1 MAESSTPLYRHKAPH
16 RELARRYREHI
27 DSAFWRD
34 TLPAAALFLLG
45 MVVNNL
51 AIAFSTEH
59 ASNPVTDLVLSNV
72 PVFNL
77 DETFVYGTIIGVV
90 ITVLIALAHPRR
102 IPFALY
108 AAGTF
113 FIIRSGFVSL
123 THIAPFLAHPGTE
136 FTNPVIIRSFFGAD
150 LFFSGHT
157 GLPFLGSLI
166 FWREKVIRYFYLAL
180 SIFFAVV
187 VLLAHL
193 HYSIDVAAA
202 FFITFTIYHITM
214 YLYPRSFARF
224 CADQANDP
232 VSLS

>member
-1 MAESSTPLYRHKAPH
+1 MAEPPIPLYRHKAPH
-16 RELARRYREHI
+16 RELARRYRQYL
-27 DSAFWRD
+27 DATFWRD
-34 TLPAAALFLLG
+34 TAMAAAIFVVG
-45 MVVNNL
+45 MVANNL

-59 ASNPVTDLVLSNV
+59 ASNRVTDLILSNV
-72 PVFNL
+72 PVFEL
-77 DETFVYGTIIGVV
+77 DETFVYGTLIGVL

-123 THIAPFLAHPGTE
+123 THIAPFLEHPGST
-136 FTNPVIIRSFFGAD
+136 FTSPLIVRSFFGAD

-157 GLPFLGSLI
+157 GFPFLGALI
-166 FWREKVIRYFYLAL
+166 FWREKLIRYFYLAL
-180 SIFFAVV
+180 SIFFAIV

-202 FFITFTIYHITM
+202 YFITFTIYHLTM
-214 YLYPRSFARF
+214 YFYPRSYARF
-224 CADQANDP
+224 CDDEAA
-232 VSLS
+232 SLEAAK

>member
-27 DSAFWRD
+27 DSSFWRD
-34 TLPAAALFLLG
+34 TLPATALFALG
-45 MVVNNL
+45 LVVNNL
-51 AIAFSTEH
+51 AISFSTEH

-77 DETFVYGTIIGVV
+77 DETFVYGTIVGVA
-90 ITVLIALAHPRR
+90 ITVFIALAHPRR

-123 THIAPFLAHPGTE
+123 THIAPFVQHTQID

-157 GLPFLGSLI
+157 GLPFLGALI
-166 FWREKVIRYFYLAL
+166 FWREPMMRYFYLAL

-202 FFITFTIYHITM
+202 FFITFTIYHITTF
-214 YLYPRSFARF
+214 LFPRSFARF
-224 CADQANDP
+224 TDDQARAP
-232 VSLS
+232 LTLS